1 MISEKFQ
8 KILNDELQKFD
19 FIIFAI
25 LFGSQAENKSTSI
38 SDIDIGVYSAIDLK
52 LHDIGLISVCLEK
65 ATARKTDVI
74 ILNGLYKTNP
84 FLSFQIVS
92 KGILIFCKAVNELA
106 SFKSK
111 TFLYYLDVKPLYD
124 QINRSLLNRLKS
136 GRFGDRDYA

>member
-1 MISEKFQ
+1 MDSEKFH

-38 SDIDIGVYSAIDLK
+38 SDIDIGIYSKIDLK

-65 ATARKTDVI
+65 ATTKKTDVI
-74 ILNGLYKTNP
+74 VLNDLYKKNP

-92 KGILIFCKAVNELA
+92 KGNLIFCKDVNVLV

-124 QINRSLLNRLKS
+124 QINRSLLNRLKND
-136 GRFGDRDYA
+136 RFGDRDYA